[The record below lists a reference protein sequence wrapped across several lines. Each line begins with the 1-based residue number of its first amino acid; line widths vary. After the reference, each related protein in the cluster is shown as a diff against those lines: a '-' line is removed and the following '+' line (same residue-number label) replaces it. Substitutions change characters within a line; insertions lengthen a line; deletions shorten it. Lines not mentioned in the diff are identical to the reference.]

1 PNTSC
6 LSIANFD
13 LNVYENPIITPIVE
27 LKQCDDDLD
36 GFSAFNLE
44 EVKDKISTNYLNET
58 ITFYETLADAQIGFP
73 AITNTTSYTNQNISI
88 DTVWARV
95 ENSNGCYKTA
105 EVNLIVSATQVPINF
120 QRDFYKCDNDTDGIV
135 SFDFSSAEAGILALL
150 PTGQLP
156 VFSYYQN
163 LADALAET
171 NAIPDISDYENTNSP
186 NYQDIYVRVDSD
198 LDNSCL
204 GLGAHISLTVETVPV
219 ANTVLLADECDPDG
233 DGLFEFD
240 TSTIESTLIG
250 SQTNVTV
257 FYFDELGSP
266 LPSPLPNPFQTGTQI
281 ITARVENSLSQDPN
295 GACFDETTISFSVDA
310 AAVANPIANQIECD
324 DDIDNLFP
332 FDTSLIESTVLGSQ
346 TGMIVSYTDSNGNV
360 LPSPLPNPYLTG
372 NETITVRVEN
382 PLNTICF
389 DETTF
394 DFIVNERPQ
403 FELDDEDVICINQS
417 PSLTVSTYNPLG
429 VYSYSWTDES
439 GTEISTDSFATV
451 DDGGVYTVIATSV
464 EGCESF
470 PQEII
475 INESELATITHD
487 MITIVDD
494 SDNNTITIDTTQLGF
509 GDYEFALDD
518 EFGFYQDEAFFENVP
533 AGIHKIYVRDKN
545 NCGTSELKI
554 SVIGYPKFFTP
565 NNDGENDTWQILG
578 VNSDFYPNSIIHI
591 YDRFGKIVANISP
604 TSNGWDGYYNGKS
617 LPSTD
622 YWFSV
627 QLISSDGTVTNRQG
641 NFSLVRR

>member
-1 PNTSC
+1 QSYT
-6 LSIANFD
+6 NFD
-13 LNVYENPIITPIVE
+13 LNVFENPIVSPIVE

-36 GFSAFNLE
+36 GFSDFNLE
-44 EVKDKISTNYLNET
+44 EVKEKVSTNYLNET
-58 ITFYETLADAQIGFP
+58 ISFYETLTDAENGFP
-73 AITNTTSYTNQNISI
+73 VISNTTTYTNQTISI
-88 DTVWARV
+88 DTIWSRV
-95 ENSNGCYKTA
+95 ENNNGCFKTS
-105 EVNLIVSATQVPINF
+105 EVNLIVSATQIPITF
-120 QRDFYKCDNDTDGIV
+120 QRDFYTCDDDTYGIV
-135 SFDFSSAEAGILALL
+135 SFNFSSVEADMLALL
-150 PTGQLP
+150 PAGQLP
-156 VFSYYQN
+156 VFTYYQN

-171 NAIPDISDYENTNSP
+171 NAIPDISNHQNTSSP

-219 ANTVLLADECDPDG
+219 ANPVSIADECDPDG
-233 DGLFEFD
+233 DGLYEFD

-250 SQTNVTV
+250 SQTNLTV
-257 FYFDELGSP
+257 FYFDELGNP

-281 ITARVENSLSQDPN
+281 ITARVENALSQDPS
-295 GACFDETTISFSVDA
+295 GACFDQTTISFSVDA
-310 AAVANPIANQIECD
+310 AAIANPIADQVECD
-324 DDIDNLFP
+324 DDIDNQFP

-346 TGMIVSYTDSNGNV
+346 TGMIVTYTDSNGTV
-360 LPSPLPNPYLTG
+360 LPSPLPNPFLTG

-382 PLNTICF
+382 PLNIICY

-403 FELDDEDVICINQS
+403 FELDEEDVICINES
-417 PSLTVSTYNPLG
+417 PSLTASTYNPLG
-429 VYSYSWTDES
+429 VYSYSWKDDS
-439 GTEISTDSFATV
+439 GTEISAESFATV
-451 DDGGVYTVIATSV
+451 HDGGIYTVIATSS

-470 PQEII
+470 PQEIS

-487 MITIVDD
+487 MVAIVDD
-494 SDNNTITIDTTQLGF
+494 SDNNTITIDAIQLGF
-509 GDYEFALDD
+509 GDYEYALDD
-518 EFGFYQDEAFFENVP
+518 EFGIYQDEPFFENVP
-533 AGIHKIYVRDKN
+533 AGIHIIYVRDKN
-545 NCGTSELKI
+545 DCGTSELEV

-565 NNDGENDTWQILG
+565 NNDGENDTWQIKG

-604 TSNGWDGYYNGKS
+604 TSNGWDGYYNGRS

-627 QLISSDGTVTNRQG
+627 QLVSSDGTVTNRQG